1 MSRPAPAAVR
11 ALAILDFLAAHP
23 TESFTLSELARELH
37 INLASAHAVLGAMT
51 EAGYLVRHP
60 THKTYRLGPS
70 TMAVGHAALAS
81 HPVIGVAREE
91 MQRLADETGLECMA
105 AAPLDMELVAV
116 ARVGPSD
123 RTRPLIEVG
132 QRMPL
137 VPPLGIMFLAWSSS
151 ERVDGWLR
159 RINPDEG
166 PGASDRYRRLLES
179 ARTLGYNVSIEREG
193 RALPV
198 PPVKGDPGRLDLDPA
213 ARHHVVH
220 IASTSFDQRG
230 EVSLVINFAGFDQP
244 LTLDEITDLG
254 TRLRRAAVVITES
267 VHGRTPSFEHQL
279 A

>member
-37 INLASAHAVLGAMT
+37 INPASAHAVLGAMT

-105 AAPLDMELVAV
+105 SAPLDMELVAV

-123 RTRPLIEVG
+123 RARPLIEVG

-137 VPPLGIMFLAWSSS
+137 VPPLGIMFLAWSSP
-151 ERVDGWLR
+151 ERVDAWLQ
-159 RINPDEG
+159 RIGPDE
-166 PGASDRYRRLLES
+166 PSGARDRYRRLLES
-179 ARTLGYNVSIEREG
+179 ARTLGYNVSVEHEG
-193 RALPV
+193 RGVPV

-213 ARHHVVH
+213 ERHHVVH
-220 IASTSFDQRG
+220 IAATSFDHRG

-244 LTLDEITDLG
+244 LTVDEITDLG
-254 TRLRRAAVVITES
+254 VRLRRAAAFITEA
-267 VHGRTPSFEHQL
+267 VHGRAPSFEHQL

>member
-1 MSRPAPAAVR
+1 VR

-23 TESFTLSELARELH
+23 TESFTLSELARELD

-51 EAGYLVRHP
+51 DAGYLVRHP

-91 MQRLADETGLECMA
+91 MQRLADETGLECLA

-123 RTRPLIEVG
+123 NARPLIEVG

-137 VPPLGIMFLAWSSS
+137 VPPLGIMFLAWSSA
-151 ERVDGWLR
+151 ERVDAWLH
-159 RINPDEG
+159 RISPDEQ
-166 PGASDRYRRLLES
+166 PGAADRYRSLLES
-179 ARTLGYNVSIEREG
+179 ARTLGYNVGVNQEG
-193 RALPV
+193 RTWPV
-198 PPVKGDPGRLDLDPA
+198 PPVKEDPGVLDLDPGQ
-213 ARHHVVH
+213 RYDVLH
-220 IASTSFDQRG
+220 IAATSFDHRG
-230 EVSLVINFAGFDQP
+230 DVSLVINFAGFQQP
-244 LTLDEITDLG
+244 LSVEEITELG
-254 TRLRRAAVVITES
+254 LRLRRAAAFITQS
-267 VHGRTPSFEHQL
+267 VHGRAPSFDHQP